1 MSPGAV
7 SGTLAARFRFD
18 VSLEENVQMSIPAAP
33 QLPLGF
39 SASGSTC
46 GIKVSG
52 KSDLALF
59 VSDRDA
65 VAAGVFTTN
74 KVCGAP
80 VIVCRQRVPSTVAR
94 AVIINSGNSNAATG
108 EPGIRDALQM
118 TASVAEQLGCD
129 ANSIF
134 VCSTGVIGVPL
145 PMPKILNGIPGGVQL
160 LGTSEQHLLDATTAM
175 MTTDTFPKMASTDVA
190 VAGTTVRV
198 SGVCKGAAMIAPNMA
213 TMLSVIMTDASL
225 TAEQCD
231 AALRFGVDRT
241 FNCISV
247 DGHMSTSDTVLLLAN
262 GAAGA
267 TVSDSDLTC
276 IRDAIQQVCQK
287 LATDIIRDAEGA
299 DHFITIDVAGL
310 DSRAAAYRMAKEI
323 ADSALV
329 KTAITGGDPNWGRIV
344 SAAGYAGVN
353 FDTAFVS
360 LHINGIEVYRA
371 GTPVPFDAAAL
382 SSQLKSKRDVHLE
395 LAVSGGPCS
404 GTESVRFWTSDLTQ
418 EYVRLNSEYTT

>member
-1 MSPGAV
+1 MSTESTAK
-7 SGTLAARFRFD
+7 
-18 VSLEENVQMSIPAAP
+18 
-33 QLPLGF
+33 LPNGF
-39 SASGSTC
+39 VASGSTC

-65 VAAGVFTTN
+65 AAVGVFTTN
-74 KVCGAP
+74 RVCGAP
-80 VIVCRQRVPSTVAR
+80 VIVSRERVPSTIAR

-108 EPGIRDALQM
+108 EPGIQNAKQM
-118 TASVAEQLGCD
+118 TAAVASQLGC
-129 ANSIF
+129 AAESVF

-145 PMPKILNGIPGGVQL
+145 PMPTILNGIPHAVKS
-160 LGTSEQHLLDATTAM
+160 LGKTGQHFLDAATAM
-175 MTTDTFPKMASTDVA
+175 MTTDTFAKLTSIDVA
-190 VAGTTVRV
+190 VAGGSVRV

-213 TMLSVIMTDASL
+213 TMLSVVMTDAQL
-225 TAEQCD
+225 TPEQC
-231 AALRFGVDRT
+231 ASALRSGVDRT

-262 GAAGA
+262 GASGG
-267 TVSDSDLTC
+267 TLSDPDFSKV
-276 IRDAIQQVCQK
+276 REAIQHVCLT
-287 LATDIIRDAEGA
+287 LATSIIRDAEGA
-299 DHFITIDVAGL
+299 DHFITIEVTGL
-310 DSRAAAYRMAKEI
+310 ETRDAAYCMAREI

-329 KTAITGGDPNWGRIV
+329 KTAIAGGDPNWGRIV
-344 SAAGYAGVN
+344 SAAGYAGVG

-360 LHINGIEVYRA
+360 LRINGIQVYVA

-382 SSQLKSKRDVHLE
+382 SEQLRSNRDVLLE

-404 GTESVRFWTSDLTQ
+404 GSESVRFWTSDLTQ

>member
-1 MSPGAV
+1 MNAP
-7 SGTLAARFRFD
+7 
-18 VSLEENVQMSIPAAP
+18 SIA
-33 QLPLGF
+33 QLPVGF
-39 SASGSTC
+39 KASGSTC

-52 KSDLALF
+52 KPDLALF

-65 VAAGVFTTN
+65 TACGVFTTN

-80 VIVCRQRVPSTVAR
+80 VIVSKQRVPSMIAR

-108 EPGIRDALQM
+108 EPGIQDAKAM
-118 TASVAEQLGCD
+118 TAALAEQIGCD
-129 ANSIF
+129 AASVF

-145 PMPKILNGIPGGVQL
+145 PMSVILNGIPQGVQG
-160 LGTSEQHLLDATTAM
+160 LGNSDKHLLDAATAM
-175 MTTDTFPKMASTDVA
+175 MTTDTFPKLTSVDITVTH
-190 VAGTTVRV
+190 GTVRIA
-198 SGVCKGAAMIAPNMA
+198 GVCKGAAMIAPNMA
-213 TMLSVIMTDASL
+213 TMLSVVMTDAPL
-225 TAEQCD
+225 TQEQCD
-231 AALRFGVDRT
+231 SALRFGVDRT

-262 GAAGA
+262 GAAGG
-267 TVSDSDLTC
+267 VLSDSDFA
-276 IRDAIQQVCQK
+276 RVQEAIQQVCQK

-299 DHFITIDVAGL
+299 DHFITIDVTGL
-310 DSRAAAYRMAKEI
+310 ETRDAAYRMAKEI

-344 SAAGYAGVN
+344 SAAGYAQVD

-360 LHINGIEVYRA
+360 LHINGTEVYRA

-382 SSQLKSKRDVHLE
+382 SSQLKSNRDVHLL
-395 LAVSGGPCS
+395 LAVSGGSCS
-404 GTESVRFWTSDLTQ
+404 GKESVRFWTSDLTQ

>member
-1 MSPGAV
+1 MSTRVPSTARLPVGFQA
-7 SGTLAARFRFD
+7 SGT
-18 VSLEENVQMSIPAAP
+18 
-33 QLPLGF
+33 
-39 SASGSTC
+39 TC
-46 GIKVSG
+46 GIKVSR

-65 VAAGVFTTN
+65 TATGVFTTN

-80 VIVCRQRVPSTVAR
+80 VIVSRQRVPSTAAR

-108 EPGIRDALQM
+108 EPGIRDAQIM
-118 TASVAEQLGCD
+118 TAAVAEQIGCS
-129 ANSIF
+129 AESVS

-145 PMPKILNGIPGGVQL
+145 PMPVILNGIPPAVQS
-160 LGTSEQHLLDATTAM
+160 LGNSDQHLLDAATAM
-175 MTTDTFPKMASTDVA
+175 MTTDTFPKLTSIDVA
-190 VAGTTVRV
+190 VAGGNVRV

-213 TMLSVIMTDASL
+213 TMLSVVMTDARL

-231 AALRFGVDRT
+231 SALRFGVDRT

-262 GAAGA
+262 GASGGA
-267 TVSDSDLTC
+267 LSERDFGKV
-276 IRDAIQQVCQK
+276 RDAIQHVCQK

-299 DHFITIDVAGL
+299 DHFITIDVTGL
-310 DSRAAAYRMAKEI
+310 ESREAAYRMAKEI

-329 KTAITGGDPNWGRIV
+329 KTAVAGGDPNWGRIV
-344 SAAGYAGVN
+344 SAAGYANVD
-353 FDTAFVS
+353 FDTAYVS

-371 GTPVPFDAAAL
+371 GTPVPFDAVDL
-382 SSQLKSKRDVHLE
+382 SKQLKTNRDVHLK
-395 LAVSGGPCS
+395 LSVSGGPCS
-404 GTESVRFWTSDLTQ
+404 GTASVRFWTSDLTQ

>member
-1 MSPGAV
+1 MSTRAPSTAQLPVGFQA
-7 SGTLAARFRFD
+7 SGT
-18 VSLEENVQMSIPAAP
+18 
-33 QLPLGF
+33 
-39 SASGSTC
+39 TC

-65 VAAGVFTTN
+65 TAAGVFTTN

-80 VIVCRQRVPSTVAR
+80 VIVSKERVPSTTAR

-108 EPGIRDALQM
+108 EPGIRDAKIM
-118 TASVAEQLGCD
+118 TAAFAAQIGCSAESV
-129 ANSIF
+129 S

-145 PMPKILNGIPGGVQL
+145 PMPVILKGIPHGVQS
-160 LGTSEQHLLDATTAM
+160 LGKSDKHLLDAATAM
-175 MTTDTFPKMASTDVA
+175 MTTDTFPKLTSVDVA
-190 VAGTTVRV
+190 VAGGTVRV

-213 TMLSVIMTDASL
+213 TMLSVVMTDAQLSP
-225 TAEQCD
+225 EQCD
-231 AALRFGVDRT
+231 SALRFGVDRT

-262 GAAGA
+262 GASGG
-267 TVSDSDLTC
+267 TLSESDFARVCET
-276 IRDAIQQVCQK
+276 IQHVCQK

-299 DHFITIDVAGL
+299 DHFITIDVKGL
-310 DSRAAAYRMAKEI
+310 ESRDAAYRMSKEI

-344 SAAGYAGVN
+344 SAAGYANVD
-353 FDTAFVS
+353 FDTAWLS
-360 LHINGIEVYRA
+360 LHINGTEVYRA

-382 SSQLKSKRDVHLE
+382 SKQLKSNRDVHLE

-404 GTESVRFWTSDLTQ
+404 GNESVRFWTSDLTQ